1 MASPTSSQIVAQV
14 RHLKSR
20 LANARI
26 IGLRSPDRYAGP
38 SRVEEGSESIDIVQ
52 CDSPLSIRIA
62 LRENLPEHI
71 TRVLVTP
78 LDETDLGDDIRL
90 RLPKRRLFEIDGWD
104 VVRQLFQAR
113 EVDPELRRYAWM
125 ADKLLAHKPALGYQ
139 PAMAGYLSPE
149 TVWPQLLGECW
160 GLKDARADLPSLLS
174 WSLGTEA
181 TTRIR
186 QSESLFLEAAT
197 TWLVQ
202 TAGSCARPLIE
213 LVGRGNG
220 INCLSMGLALGV
232 LFHPEAAGRLERPI
246 ARLEERYFAGKLPK
260 ALDLAKWSTAAVET
274 VLSLRLLDPKAARLV
289 QDRADKLLEELEADS
304 LGHLSVA
311 TPLGLN
317 RRLEKLGQEL
327 SDRIR
332 GHRWRDIRSLE
343 PIVKRAREHRLFS
356 EDPQRGERLEMG
368 LRLAR
373 WLSDLHTQPLVD
385 WKSLA
390 EAATYH
396 QQQGGRVDWAR
407 RALRGGDQVKE
418 LSEAFSL
425 LSDAVAKK
433 QESLSRSFAR
443 LLVDSTAAGSSP
455 GGLLGV
461 EQVLERVVAPLATGN
476 RVLVVVIDGMSAAVY
491 QELLADLT
499 RVDWEAVCPQGR
511 STMTP
516 CLAALPSAT
525 EFSRTSLLTGKLQQ
539 GNSETEKEGF
549 RNHPALLAASKGV
562 KTPLLFHKASLHGAE
577 GQGIDAPVRQ
587 AIEDPKQRVVGIVL
601 NAVDDHLLKGEQLNV
616 RWEPAQIRGLDILLS
631 LAQTSGMVV
640 VLCSDHGHIL
650 ENLSEE
656 RAAEGGE
663 RWRIA
668 KGAPLHD
675 EMEVHGLRVLVP
687 GGKMIAPVTEKV
699 RFGPKRNGYHGGL
712 TPQEMV
718 APVAVLHRPEVS
730 LDGWIPVPTD
740 VPSWWDDPLGENLDP
755 QSVKV
760 VDTPTDPTK
769 PPDLFSN
776 PVVDKVITVGEMTP
790 EWVTKLLK
798 SEIYQQ
804 QFQLVRRNPPS
815 PDLVEKVLAAM
826 DSRGGKM
833 TQVALARAVAFPE
846 TRMAGLVANL
856 QRLLNVD
863 GYMVFDRDEASNTL
877 ELKRDLLLRQFG
889 LK

>member
-1 MASPTSSQIVAQV
+1 MASPTSAQIIAQV

-26 IGLRSPDRYAGP
+26 IGLRSPERYAGP
-38 SRVEEGSESIDIVQ
+38 SRVEEGQEAMDIIQ
-52 CDSPLSIRIA
+52 CDSPLAIRIA
-62 LRENLPEHI
+62 LRENLPEHT

-90 RLPKRRLFEIDGWD
+90 RLPKRRLFDMDGWD

-113 EVDPELRRYAWM
+113 EVDPELRRYPWM

-149 TVWPQLLGECW
+149 TVWPQLLRECW
-160 GLKDARADLPSLLS
+160 GLKDIRADLPSLLI

-181 TTRIR
+181 TTRIQ
-186 QSESLFLEAAT
+186 QSEAPFREAAT
-197 TWLVQ
+197 SWLVQ
-202 TAGSCARPLIE
+202 TAGSCARSLIE

-232 LFHPEAAGRLERPI
+232 LFHSGAAGRLEGPI
-246 ARLEERYFAGKLPK
+246 ARLEERYFGGKLPK
-260 ALDLAKWSTAAVET
+260 TLDPAKWSKAAVET
-274 VLSLRLLDPKAARLV
+274 VLSLRLSDPKAARLV
-289 QDRADKLLEELEADS
+289 QDRADKLLVELGAES
-304 LGHLSVA
+304 LGYLSEA

-317 RRLEKLGQEL
+317 RRLQRLGKEL
-327 SDRIR
+327 SDRIQ

-343 PIVKRAREHRLFS
+343 PFVKQARDHRLFS
-356 EDPQRGERLEMG
+356 EDPTRGEHLEMA

-373 WLSDLHTQPLVD
+373 WLSDLHTKPPVV
-385 WKSLA
+385 WESLA
-390 EAATYH
+390 EAAAYH

-407 RALRGGDQVKE
+407 RALRSGDLVKE
-418 LSEAFSL
+418 LSDAFSL
-425 LSDAVAKK
+425 ISDAVAKK
-433 QESLSRSFAR
+433 QESLARSFAK
-443 LLVDSTAAGSSP
+443 LLVDSTSAGSFP
-455 GGLLGV
+455 AGLLGV
-461 EQVLERVVAPLATGN
+461 EQVLERVVASLATGN
-476 RVLVVVIDGMSAAVY
+476 RVLLVVIDGMSAAVY

-499 RVDWEAVCPQGR
+499 RVEWEAVCPKGR
-511 STMTP
+511 SSMIP

-539 GNSETEKEGF
+539 GNSESEKEGF
-549 RNHPALLAASKGV
+549 RTHPALLAASIGLKA
-562 KTPLLFHKASLHGAE
+562 PLLFHKASLHGAE

-587 AIEDPKQRVVGIVL
+587 AIEDHKQRVVGIVL

-616 RWEPAQIRGLDILLS
+616 RWETGQIRGLEILLNQ
-631 LAQTSGMVV
+631 AQTTGMVV

-650 ENLSEE
+650 ENQSEL
-656 RAAEGGE
+656 RPADGGE
-663 RWRIA
+663 RWRLA
-668 KGAPLHD
+668 KGTPHPD
-675 EMEVHGLRVLVP
+675 EMEIQGLRVLVP
-687 GGKMIAPVTEKV
+687 GGKMIAPVTEKI

-730 LDGWIPVPTD
+730 LEGWIPVPTD
-740 VPSWWDDPLGENLDP
+740 VPGWWDDPLGENLEP
-755 QSVKV
+755 QTVKV

-776 PVVDKVITVGEMTP
+776 PFVEKVVPVGVTP
-790 EWVTKLLK
+790 EWVAKLLN
-798 SEIYQQ
+798 SDIYNQ
-804 QFQLVRRNPPS
+804 QFLLLRRNPPS
-815 PDLVEKVLAAM
+815 PALVEKVLAAM

-833 TQVALARAVAFPE
+833 TLVALARAVAFPE
-846 TRMAGLVANL
+846 SRMAGLVANV

-889 LK
+889 LE